1 MLKDNETQS
10 VALIPDR
17 FASYRYTVF
26 KRLSDFKEN
35 EFYLTIYAD
44 TEEDI
49 PGLKLTDSRYCD
61 RDYLNGGISWV
72 RIRNFAMRGICFWQS
87 GLLRLACSKE
97 HDVHVYWGEAHRLS
111 TWASVIIS
119 RLTGKQ
125 VVFWTHGIY
134 GNEGFIKRHIRVLFY
149 RMADALLLYSDY
161 GKRVLVEHGFK
172 PSNLYVIKNSLDSRL
187 QNEHYNSS
195 LESVG
200 RVKLQYFSEQDRVI
214 VFVGRIEPQKRLNL
228 LLDVLSKLKAKGGQS
243 YKLLLIGDG
252 SHSAELIELA
262 RHYDLDEDVHFYGAC
277 YDDEILAPLIMMAD
291 VCVSPGEVG
300 LTAMHSLIYGTP
312 VITHDN
318 FSEQMPEFEVI
329 VLQKSGAFYRFDD
342 VGDLCSK
349 VEEVVTLV
357 DRDVITS
364 ETCRACVLEH
374 YTEEYQLQ
382 IFKEMLIGLNH

>member
-1 MLKDNETQS
+1 MLKDYETLS
-10 VALIPDR
+10 VALVPDR
-17 FASYRYTVF
+17 FPSYRYTVF
-26 KRLSDFKEN
+26 KRLSHFKEN
-35 EFYLTIYAD
+35 GFYLTIYAD

-49 PGLKLTDSRYCD
+49 PGLKLVESSYCD

-72 RIRNFAMRGICFWQS
+72 RIRNFGVRGICFLQT
-87 GLLRLACSKE
+87 GLIRLALSKE

-119 RLTGKQ
+119 RLMGKQ

-149 RMADALLLYSDY
+149 RMADGLLLYSDY
-161 GKRVLVEHGFK
+161 GKRVLVEYGFR
-172 PSNLYVIKNSLDSRL
+172 PSDLYVIKNSLDSRL
-187 QNEHYNSS
+187 QDEHYSS
-195 LESVG
+195 NLESVSS
-200 RVKLQYFSEQDRVI
+200 VKQRYFSEQDRVL
-214 VFVGRIEPQKRLNL
+214 VFVGRLEPQKRLDL
-228 LLDVLSKLKAKGGQS
+228 LLDALCRLNVKDADS
-243 YKLLLIGDG
+243 YKLLIIGDG
-252 SHSAELIELA
+252 SQHTKLIELA
-262 RHYDLDEDVHFYGAC
+262 ERFGLTDRVHFYGAC
-277 YDDEILAPLIMMAD
+277 YDDEMLAPLIMMAD

-329 VLQKSGAFYRFDD
+329 VTEKSGAFYRFDD

-349 VEEVVTLV
+349 IEEVVTLV
-357 DRDVITS
+357 DRAVITS
-364 ETCRACVLEH
+364 ESCRACVLEH